1 MEDSVENLAK
11 VKVDNLHHGLL
22 SLSPDARL
30 LNLIPGYIIQLHSH
44 EDNCL
49 RKIKYF
55 DDIGVSRK
63 LFHMLA
69 GLHEVYMFKI
79 YNSRSLSEIQDILS
93 IDMLF

>member
-11 VKVDNLHHGLL
+11 VKVNNLHHGLL

-30 LNLIPGYIIQLHSH
+30 LKLIYGYIIQLHFH

-63 LFHMLA
+63 LFHRLS
-69 GLHEVYMFKI
+69 GLHV
-79 YNSRSLSEIQDILS
+79 
-93 IDMLF
+93 